1 MKPTWSVKIPVR
13 KAVQELQIR
22 QSRTDGEDLV
32 EVYKTLSGRIHVL
45 VFKSIR
51 VLEYYKTVY
60 GRNLHIYVIS

>member
-1 MKPTWSVKIPVR
+1 MSVKIPVR

-22 QSRTDGEDLV
+22 QSGTDGEDLV

-51 VLEYYKTVY
+51 VLGNV
-60 GRNLHIYVIS
+60 L